1 MEGNVILA
9 HELVQLD
16 ILGVL
21 PPLLPI
27 LGISSRDR
35 RVTDRSI
42 KPHIKHLALPTRQGD
57 RGTPLQVT
65 GNTTQL
71 ESLLEPGLSDDFAVV
86 GPGALGRSLLVPGLT
101 VGLELAQVEEEVF

>member
-16 ILGVL
+16 ILRVL

-27 LGISSRDR
+27 LGISSCDR

-42 KPHIKHLALPTRQGD
+42 KPDIKHLALPTRQGD

-71 ESLLEPGLSDDFAVV
+71 ESLLEPRLSDDFAVV
-86 GPGALGRSLLVPGLT
+86 GPGALGRSLLVPGFTL
-101 VGLELAQVEEEVF
+101 GLEFAQVEEEVF